1 MVTSNFEYFAP
12 ESFDEAASLLA
23 KHRDTAKILAGGHSL
38 LPIMKLRLAAPE
50 VLIDISN
57 VPELS
62 EISSNGDGL
71 TIGAMATYY
80 ELSQSAAVQ
89 AAAPAIAEAA
99 GQVADVQVRNRG
111 TIGGSLSHSDPA
123 GDMPAVFLALNG
135 SVVARTRRGTREIAS
150 DRFFVDLLTTALRP
164 TEIVTQIKIPAASGN
179 TGSAYAKFE
188 NKASH
193 YAIAGVAA
201 QVTVGSDGTVSAARV
216 AVTGVSSKSSRAKDE
231 KFRPVRDMYRS
242 KSPGTVENLKTYYFI
257 PGQGHEEFKNWRQ
270 LKKCLRCFSDGHLA
284 KDCRTHREPI
294 REPCRL
300 CCYLFHRTERC
311 HIYNIDGTKK
321 RQQKN

>member
-12 ESFDEAASLLA
+12 ESFDEAAALLA
-23 KHRDTAKILAGGHSL
+23 KYRDTAKILAGGHSL

-50 VLIDISN
+50 VLIDISK

-111 TIGGSLSHSDPA
+111 TIGGSLAHSDPA

-135 SVVARTRRGTREIAS
+135 KVVARTRRGTREIAS

-164 TEIVTQIKIPAASGN
+164 TEIVTQIKIPATSGKS
-179 TGSAYAKFE
+179 GSAYAKFE

-201 QVTVGSDGTVSAARV
+201 SVSIGSDGTVSAARV
-216 AVTGVSSKSSRAKDE
+216 AVTGVSSKSTRAK
-231 KFRPVRDMYRS
+231 
-242 KSPGTVENLKTYYFI
+242 
-257 PGQGHEEFKNWRQ
+257 
-270 LKKCLRCFSDGHLA
+270 
-284 KDCRTHREPI
+284 
-294 REPCRL
+294 
-300 CCYLFHRTERC
+300 RTERILIGKEPTASVIRRASDRAAAELQDDLTSDI
-311 HIYNIDGTKK
+311 HASGEYRSYLAGVMAERAITSAVERAG
-321 RQQKN
+321 

>member
-23 KHRDTAKILAGGHSL
+23 KYRDTAKILAGGHSL
-38 LPIMKLRLAAPE
+38 LPIMKLRLSAPE

-135 SVVARTRRGTREIAS
+135 SVIARTRRGTREIPS

-164 TEIVTQIKIPAASGN
+164 TEIVTQIKISVASGN

-201 QVTVGSDGTVSAARV
+201 QVTLGSDGTVSAARV
-216 AVTGVSSKSSRAKDE
+216 AVTGVSSKSSRAK
-231 KFRPVRDMYRS
+231 
-242 KSPGTVENLKTYYFI
+242 
-257 PGQGHEEFKNWRQ
+257 
-270 LKKCLRCFSDGHLA
+270 
-284 KDCRTHREPI
+284 
-294 REPCRL
+294 
-300 CCYLFHRTERC
+300 RTERILIGKEPTASVIRRASDRAAADLQDDLTSDI
-311 HIYNIDGTKK
+311 HASGEYRSYLAGVMAERAITLAVERAG
-321 RQQKN
+321 

>member
-23 KHRDTAKILAGGHSL
+23 KYRDTAKILAGGHSL
-38 LPIMKLRLAAPE
+38 LPIMKLRLSAPE

-89 AAAPAIAEAA
+89 AAAPAISEAA

-135 SVVARTRRGTREIAS
+135 SVIARTRRGTREIPS

-164 TEIVTQIKIPAASGN
+164 TEIVTQIKISVASGN

-201 QVTVGSDGTVSAARV
+201 QVTLGSDGTVSAARV
-216 AVTGVSSKSSRAKDE
+216 AVTGVSSKSSRAK
-231 KFRPVRDMYRS
+231 
-242 KSPGTVENLKTYYFI
+242 
-257 PGQGHEEFKNWRQ
+257 
-270 LKKCLRCFSDGHLA
+270 
-284 KDCRTHREPI
+284 
-294 REPCRL
+294 
-300 CCYLFHRTERC
+300 RTERILIGKEPTASVIRRASDRAAADLQDDLTSDI
-311 HIYNIDGTKK
+311 HASGEYRSYLAGVMAERAITLAVE
-321 RQQKN
+321 RA

>member
-1 MVTSNFEYFAP
+1 VVTSNFEYFAP
-12 ESFDEAASLLA
+12 ESFDEAAALLA
-23 KHRDTAKILAGGHSL
+23 KYRDTAKILAGGHSL

-50 VLIDISN
+50 VLIDISK

-111 TIGGSLSHSDPA
+111 TIGGSLAHSDPA

-135 SVVARTRRGTREIAS
+135 KVVARTRRGTREIAS

-164 TEIVTQIKIPAASGN
+164 TEIVTQIKIPATSGKS
-179 TGSAYAKFE
+179 GSAYAKFE

-201 QVTVGSDGTVSAARV
+201 SVSIGSDGTVSAARV
-216 AVTGVSSKSSRAKDE
+216 AVTGVSSKSTRAK
-231 KFRPVRDMYRS
+231 
-242 KSPGTVENLKTYYFI
+242 
-257 PGQGHEEFKNWRQ
+257 
-270 LKKCLRCFSDGHLA
+270 
-284 KDCRTHREPI
+284 
-294 REPCRL
+294 
-300 CCYLFHRTERC
+300 RTERILIGKEPTASVIRRASDRAAAELQDDLTSDI
-311 HIYNIDGTKK
+311 HASGEYRSYLAGVMAERAITSAVERAG
-321 RQQKN
+321 

>member
-12 ESFDEAASLLA
+12 ESFDEAAALLA
-23 KHRDTAKILAGGHSL
+23 KYRDTAKILAGGHSL

-50 VLIDISN
+50 VLIDISK

-71 TIGAMATYY
+71 AIGAMATYY

-111 TIGGSLSHSDPA
+111 TIGGSLAHSDPA

-135 SVVARTRRGTREIAS
+135 KVVARTRRGTREIAS

-164 TEIVTQIKIPAASGN
+164 TEIVTQIKIPATSGKS
-179 TGSAYAKFE
+179 GSAYAKFE

-201 QVTVGSDGTVSAARV
+201 SVSIGSDGTVSAARV
-216 AVTGVSSKSSRAKDE
+216 AVTGVSSKSTRAK
-231 KFRPVRDMYRS
+231 
-242 KSPGTVENLKTYYFI
+242 
-257 PGQGHEEFKNWRQ
+257 
-270 LKKCLRCFSDGHLA
+270 
-284 KDCRTHREPI
+284 
-294 REPCRL
+294 
-300 CCYLFHRTERC
+300 RTERILIGKEPTASVIRRASDRAAAELQDDLTSDI
-311 HIYNIDGTKK
+311 HASGEYRSYLAGVMAERAITSAVERAG
-321 RQQKN
+321 

>member
-23 KHRDTAKILAGGHSL
+23 KYRDTAKILAGGHSL
-38 LPIMKLRLAAPE
+38 LPIMKLRLSAPE

-89 AAAPAIAEAA
+89 AAAPAISEAA

-135 SVVARTRRGTREIAS
+135 SVIARTRRGTREIPS

-164 TEIVTQIKIPAASGN
+164 TEIVTQIKISVASGN

-201 QVTVGSDGTVSAARV
+201 QVTLGSDGTVSAARV
-216 AVTGVSSKSSRAKDE
+216 AVTGVSSKSSRAK
-231 KFRPVRDMYRS
+231 
-242 KSPGTVENLKTYYFI
+242 
-257 PGQGHEEFKNWRQ
+257 
-270 LKKCLRCFSDGHLA
+270 
-284 KDCRTHREPI
+284 
-294 REPCRL
+294 
-300 CCYLFHRTERC
+300 RTERILIGKEPTASVIRRASDRAAADLQDDLTSDI
-311 HIYNIDGTKK
+311 HASGEYRSYLAGVMAERAITLAVERAG
-321 RQQKN
+321 

>member
-216 AVTGVSSKSSRAKDE
+216 AVTGVSSKSSRAK
-231 KFRPVRDMYRS
+231 
-242 KSPGTVENLKTYYFI
+242 
-257 PGQGHEEFKNWRQ
+257 
-270 LKKCLRCFSDGHLA
+270 
-284 KDCRTHREPI
+284 
-294 REPCRL
+294 
-300 CCYLFHRTERC
+300 RTERILIGKEPTASVIRRASDRAAADLQYDLTSDI
-311 HIYNIDGTKK
+311 HASGEYRSYLAGVMAERAITVAVERAG
-321 RQQKN
+321 

>member
-1 MVTSNFEYFAP
+1 VVTSNFEYFAP
-12 ESFDEAASLLA
+12 ESFDEAAALLA
-23 KHRDTAKILAGGHSL
+23 KYRDTAKILAGGHSL

-50 VLIDISN
+50 VLIDISK

-71 TIGAMATYY
+71 AIGAMATYY

-111 TIGGSLSHSDPA
+111 TIGGSLAHSDPA

-135 SVVARTRRGTREIAS
+135 KVVARTRRGTREIAS

-164 TEIVTQIKIPAASGN
+164 TEIVTQIKIPATSGKS
-179 TGSAYAKFE
+179 GSAYAKFE

-201 QVTVGSDGTVSAARV
+201 SVSIGSDGTVSAARV
-216 AVTGVSSKSSRAKDE
+216 AVTGVSSKSTRAK
-231 KFRPVRDMYRS
+231 
-242 KSPGTVENLKTYYFI
+242 
-257 PGQGHEEFKNWRQ
+257 
-270 LKKCLRCFSDGHLA
+270 
-284 KDCRTHREPI
+284 
-294 REPCRL
+294 
-300 CCYLFHRTERC
+300 RTERILIGKEPTASVIRRASDRAAAELQDDLTSDI
-311 HIYNIDGTKK
+311 HASGEYRSYLAGVMAERAITSAVERAG
-321 RQQKN
+321 

>member
-12 ESFDEAASLLA
+12 KSFDEAASLLA

-135 SVVARTRRGTREIAS
+135 SVIARTRRGTREIVS

-164 TEIVTQIKIPAASGN
+164 TEIVTQIKIPVASGS

-201 QVTVGSDGTVSAARV
+201 QVTLGSDGTVSAARV
-216 AVTGVSSKSSRAKDE
+216 AVTGVSSKSSRAK
-231 KFRPVRDMYRS
+231 
-242 KSPGTVENLKTYYFI
+242 
-257 PGQGHEEFKNWRQ
+257 
-270 LKKCLRCFSDGHLA
+270 
-284 KDCRTHREPI
+284 
-294 REPCRL
+294 
-300 CCYLFHRTERC
+300 RTERILIGKEPTASVIRRASDRAAADLQDDLTSDI
-311 HIYNIDGTKK
+311 HASGEYRSYLAGVMADRAITSAVERAG
-321 RQQKN
+321 

>member
-135 SVVARTRRGTREIAS
+135 SVIARTRRGTREIVS

-164 TEIVTQIKIPAASGN
+164 TEIVTQIKIPVASGS

-201 QVTVGSDGTVSAARV
+201 QVTLGSDGTVSAARV
-216 AVTGVSSKSSRAKDE
+216 AVTGVSSKSSRAK
-231 KFRPVRDMYRS
+231 
-242 KSPGTVENLKTYYFI
+242 
-257 PGQGHEEFKNWRQ
+257 
-270 LKKCLRCFSDGHLA
+270 
-284 KDCRTHREPI
+284 
-294 REPCRL
+294 
-300 CCYLFHRTERC
+300 RTERILIGKEPTASVIRRASDRAAADLQDDLTSDI
-311 HIYNIDGTKK
+311 HASGEYRSYLAGVMADRAITSAVERAG
-321 RQQKN
+321 

>member
-1 MVTSNFEYFAP
+1 MVTNNFEYFAP
-12 ESFDEAASLLA
+12 ESFDEAAQLLA
-23 KHRDTAKILAGGHSL
+23 KYRDTAKILAGGQSL

-50 VLIDISN
+50 VLIDLSH

-71 TIGAMATYY
+71 TIGSMATYY
-80 ELSQSAAVQ
+80 ELSQSAVVQ
-89 AAAPAIAEAA
+89 KAAPAIAEAA

-135 SVVARTRRGTREIAS
+135 AAVARTRRGTREIAS

-164 TEIVTQIKIPAASGN
+164 TEIMTQIKIPVATGK
-179 TGSAYAKFE
+179 TGSAYSKFE

-201 QVTVGSDGTVSAARV
+201 QVTLGSDGTVTAARV
-216 AVTGVSSKSSRAKDE
+216 AVTGVSSKSTRAK
-231 KFRPVRDMYRS
+231 
-242 KSPGTVENLKTYYFI
+242 
-257 PGQGHEEFKNWRQ
+257 
-270 LKKCLRCFSDGHLA
+270 
-284 KDCRTHREPI
+284 
-294 REPCRL
+294 
-300 CCYLFHRTERC
+300 RTERILIGKEPTASVIRRASDRAAAELQDDLTEDI
-311 HIYNIDGTKK
+311 HASGEYRSYLATVIAERAITAAVE
-321 RQQKN
+321 RAR